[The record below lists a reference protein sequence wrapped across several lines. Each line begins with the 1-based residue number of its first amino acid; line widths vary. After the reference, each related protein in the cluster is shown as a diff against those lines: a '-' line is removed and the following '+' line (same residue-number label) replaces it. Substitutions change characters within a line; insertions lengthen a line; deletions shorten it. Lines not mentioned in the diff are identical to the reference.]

1 MCVCVCVC
9 VCVVH
14 GSRRRDSARRMW
26 GPGGSSKER
35 RALIRA
41 HLGRTPEQG
50 GYRDFMRHYCPHRHR
65 EVDPDFVPDE
75 HGEFAAKR
83 TYERFLERTVA
94 DVERVMFLA
103 DEVPCLLAP
112 LSCHPSPPPTLS
124 VYR

>member
-1 MCVCVCVC
+1 
-9 VCVVH
+9 
-14 GSRRRDSARRMW
+14 
-26 GPGGSSKER
+26 
-35 RALIRA
+35 
-41 HLGRTPEQG
+41 
-50 GYRDFMRHYCPHRHR
+50 MRHYCPHRHR

-112 LSCHPSPPPTLS
+112 LSCHPLPPTLS
-124 VYR
+124 VHR